1 MNYLIID
8 KVYRDVRF
16 VGAPPASMGKFGGD
30 TDNWM
35 WPRHTCDFS
44 MFRVYAGKDN
54 EPADYSA
61 DNVPMTPKQSL
72 KVSLKGVGEG
82 DFAMVM
88 GYPGRTQR
96 FQTVWDTLPRSISPP

>member
-1 MNYLIID
+1 
-8 KVYRDVRF
+8 
-16 VGAPPASMGKFGGD
+16 MGKFGGD

-96 FQTVWDTLPRSISPP
+96 FQTASMLEQMIKKQDVSIAARTLRQNIMMEGM